1 MTRSTKEM
9 NERILPEL
17 KQSGA
22 FTYFKSLV
30 NDFEDT
36 HYLPVIEASLNFS
49 TLQSAEALQ
58 VVKTALETTSKRLK
72 TLIDF
77 VAVTADSKDFRMS
90 LDEVKALQALLQD
103 QVDWL
108 GSEAMIVDDEI
119 HQQIEL
125 AAYVVAEEAN

>member
-1 MTRSTKEM
+1 M
-9 NERILPEL
+9 NTRILPEQ
-17 KQSGA
+17 KHSGA
-22 FTYFKSLV
+22 FTYFVSLV

-36 HYLPVIEASLNFS
+36 HYKPVIEASLNFS

-58 VVKTALETTSKRLK
+58 VVKEALETASKRLK
-72 TLIDF
+72 ALIDF

-90 LDEVKALQALLQD
+90 LDEVKELQALLQD

-125 AAYVVAEEAN
+125 AAFVVAEEAN

>member
-58 VVKTALETTSKRLK
+58 VVKTALETATKRLK
-72 TLIDF
+72 ALIDF
-77 VAVTADSKDFRMS
+77 VAVTADSKDFKMS
-90 LDEVKALQALLQD
+90 QDEIESLRAMLQN
-103 QVDWL
+103 QVDWI

-119 HQQIEL
+119 HQQIEMAALVAL
-125 AAYVVAEEAN
+125 AEAN

>member
-1 MTRSTKEM
+1 M
-9 NERILPEL
+9 NARILPEQ

-22 FTYFKSLV
+22 YTYFVSLV

-36 HYLPVIEASLNFS
+36 HYKPVIEASLNFS

-58 VVKTALETTSKRLK
+58 VVKAALETASKRLK
-72 TLIDF
+72 ALIDF

-90 LDEVKALQALLQD
+90 LDEVKSLQAMLQD

-125 AAYVVAEEAN
+125 AAFVVAEEAN